1 MIPPPDP
8 LRDSRFAA
16 LRACLEAQA
25 APEPSADFTDR
36 VMARVQAAS
45 ASRWTHSSVA
55 LRTAAALVF
64 LLSLYVFHTARQ
76 RQIAAPPSPSPV
88 EILMAAQRGDG
99 GWSADT
105 TQMRPRYDIG
115 VTALAVLA
123 LIQSDTHP
131 LDDGPR
137 EAAIRSGLDHLLR
150 HQTPDGRWGPDFS
163 GWAFTHYLVAKAM
176 EFGAALP
183 GADPAWRAA
192 AHRAKTHLPS
202 ATQMA
207 TLNHH
212 LANPA
217 AFPTRWAE
225 AGGAATHTALQL
237 LQR

>member
-1 MIPPPDP
+1 MIPPSDP
-8 LRDSRFAA
+8 LQDPRFAA
-16 LRACLEAQA
+16 LRARLEVHA
-25 APEPSADFTDR
+25 AAEPSADFTDR
-36 VMARVQAAS
+36 VMARVQATAS
-45 ASRWTHSSVA
+45 ASRWTCSSVA

-64 LLSLYVFHTARQ
+64 LLSIYVLHTARQ
-76 RQIAAPPSPSPV
+76 RQVASAPPSPV

-105 TQMRPRYDIG
+105 TQMRPRYDTG

-137 EAAIRSGLDHLLR
+137 VAAIRAGLDHLLR
-150 HQTPDGRWGPDFS
+150 QQTPDGRWGVDFS
-163 GWAFTHYLVAKAM
+163 GWAFTHYLAAKAM
-176 EFGAALP
+176 ESGAALP

-225 AGGAATHTALQL
+225 VGGAATHTALQA